1 MFDTSNKTTK
11 QAAPKKNGLMIGLIA
26 CMGVIIVLLG
36 AVVVLLLGRGDD
48 VVDRK
53 DEEPKRN
60 VVVNK
65 DNVDKI
71 TDEMNKTQ
79 HVRPGNYEA
88 KMNAIW
94 HFPDGSSPSTDAYV
108 ENVLRNTHDVYFDVE
123 LANTGEVILESPVI
137 PRGSY
142 MKDITLDKD
151 LDPGTYDCV
160 LIYHLVDS
168 NQKTVSTLRMAIT
181 IIIEG

>member
-1 MFDTSNKTTK
+1 MFDTSKKATEK
-11 QAAPKKNGLMIGLIA
+11 SAPKKNGLMIGLIA

-36 AVVVLLLGRGDD
+36 AVVVLLLGRGD
-48 VVDRK
+48 VVLGK
-53 DEEPKRN
+53 EEPKRN

-79 HVRPGNYEA
+79 HVRPGTYEA
-88 KMNAIW
+88 KMNSTW

-108 ENVLRNTHDVYFDVE
+108 ENVAENTNDVYFDVE
-123 LANTGEVILESPVI
+123 LADTGEVILESPII

-151 LDPGTYDCV
+151 LEPGTYDCV
-160 LIYHLVDS
+160 LIYHLVDGDQ
-168 NQKTVSTLRMAIT
+168 NTVSTLRMAIT
-181 IIIEG
+181 IVIEG